1 MNQSIPCLT
10 IPKSENKVK
19 ILIVFMDFPG
29 LLSRFQFSFLML
41 DPFDLTQ
48 KKVAV
53 TLGHRKQLLG
63 LAEQQG
69 QQEEC

>member
-1 MNQSIPCLT
+1 MLNLSCLT
-10 IPKSENKVK
+10 IPKSENKVN

-41 DPFDLTQ
+41 DPFDLTE
-48 KKVAV
+48 KKVSV

-63 LAEQQG
+63 LVE
-69 QQEEC
+69 